1 MTLAIDKE
9 VYKNLLAETLPQ
21 LITTEA
27 ENERA
32 LAIVEDLLA
41 VKNRTLEQKKILN
54 LLVVL
59 IEKFEEEH
67 YSLGETTPQSIL
79 LHLMEARNLRQTDL
93 VGIIGSRGVVSEVV
107 NGKRQISKSQAKAL
121 GDFFYVDPSLFLDF
135 ST

>member
-1 MTLAIDKE
+1 MVA
-9 VYKNLLAETLPQ
+9 
-21 LITTEA
+21 
-27 ENERA
+27 
-32 LAIVEDLLA
+32 
-41 VKNRTLEQKKILN
+41 
-54 LLVVL
+54 L

-67 YSLGETTPQSIL
+67 YSLGETTAQSIL

-135 ST
+135 STK

>member
-41 VKNRTLEQKKILN
+41 VKDRTLEQKKILN